1 MPKSGLAALSATQLA
16 FFDTNILIYT
26 DDASSPEKQQ
36 RAIDLFTTHFSRRTA
51 IVSLQVLQEY
61 FAAAT
66 RKLKLAPEVAQRK
79 VELLA
84 RGIVVRFEPRDV
96 IAAIE
101 LHRLHQISFWDALI
115 VHAARQSGA
124 TVLYSEDLHAGSVL
138 GGVRIVNP
146 FSA

>member
-1 MPKSGLAALSATQLA
+1 VAKSGLAALSATQLA

-36 RAIDLFTTHFSRRTA
+36 RAIDLFTIHFSHRTA

-61 FAAAT
+61 FAGAT

-101 LHRLHQISFWDALI
+101 LHRLHHISFWDALI
-115 VHAARQSGA
+115 VHAARRSGA
-124 TVLYSEDLHAGSVL
+124 TLLYSEDLHAGSVL
-138 GGVRIVNP
+138 GGVRVVNP

>member
-1 MPKSGLAALSATQLA
+1 MPKVSLAGLSAAQLA

-36 RAIDLFTTHFSRRTA
+36 RAVDLFTSHFARRTA

-66 RKLKLAPEVAQRK
+66 RKLRLEPEVAKRK

-84 RGIVVRFEPRDV
+84 RGIVVRFEPRDIV
-96 IAAIE
+96 SAIE
-101 LHRLHQISFWDALI
+101 LHRLHRISFWDALI

-124 TVLYSEDLHAGSVL
+124 SVLYSEDLQAGSVL
-138 GGVRIVNP
+138 GGVRVVNP
-146 FSA
+146 FES